1 MGEKK
6 ESVYTPAIVKELAEV
21 EGLNWE
27 KASVFAAKHDL
38 KPMGV
43 VICAKRNK
51 IEYTPQERKTKSG
64 TKIVSKAELV
74 ATIAEKFDIAVK
86 DLKGLEKSTKDAL
99 EVLASV
105 EE

>member
-1 MGEKK
+1 MAEKK
-6 ESVYTPAIVKELAEV
+6 ESVYTTAIVAELRTI

-27 KASVFAAKHDL
+27 LAKEFAEKHDL

-64 TKIVSKAELV
+64 TKIISKAELV
-74 ATIAEKFDIAVK
+74 ATIAEKFDIA
-86 DLKGLEKSTKDAL
+86 LSELEGLEKSTKNAL
-99 EVLASV
+99 EVLAAV

>member
-1 MGEKK
+1 MPEKK
-6 ESVYTPAIVKELAEV
+6 ESVYTDAIVKELAEV

-27 KASVFAAKHDL
+27 SAKVFAEKHDL

-64 TKIVSKAELV
+64 TKIISKAELV
-74 ATIAEKFDIAVK
+74 ATIAEKLGHSVES
-86 DLKGLEKSTKDAL
+86 LKGLEKSTKDAL
-99 EVLASV
+99 EVLAR
-105 EE
+105 